1 MSVTTLKQSGL
12 RAFDQQELRD
22 ERRHIRDLIFVRNL
36 LRAHGATAT
45 ELRSYDRVINEARGQ
60 LADLARRVSGSYA
73 AAA

>member
-1 MSVTTLKQSGL
+1 MSVKALKHSGL
-12 RAFDQQELRD
+12 RELNRQELWD

-45 ELRSYDRVINEARGQ
+45 ELRAYDRVINQARGQ
-60 LADLARRVSGSYA
+60 LADLAKRPSGVFA